1 MSFTSSKFR
10 WLWRCLVAGGL
21 VTSACTSEPSPEAE
35 GVEPSNPTAQSP
47 AELNAPGRYII
58 KYRNQVGIRSERG
71 VAALEKQGARVKL
84 ELGPQNAV
92 AAELTSAL
100 LASLRSNPDIEYIE
114 PDPIR
119 VPLAQQVPFGI
130 DMVQAPLVWPQG
142 SATSRKV
149 CIIDSGL
156 YVAHEDIQDGS
167 VSGYPSDWSTDGC
180 GHGTHVAGTIA
191 GLNNDLGV
199 VGVNPNGISLYIV
212 KLFGNDCAASFGSS
226 ITDSLNRC
234 KANGANV
241 VSMSLGGQFPSTTER
256 DAFQAAFNEGILSIA
271 AAGNGSNTAYSYPAS
286 YPSVISVAAIDA
298 NKQVTSFSQ
307 KNDQVDLAAPGAG
320 VLSTWPAK
328 ENSSVTVSGVTYVA
342 NGVDGTQ
349 RTTGVSAPL
358 VDGGLCDTAGSW
370 TGKMVLCERGTVTFA
385 DKVNNVK
392 NGGGTGAIIFN
403 NVPGPFKGGMGTGTS
418 TIPAVSLSQEDGQFL
433 KANRLGVSATLV
445 SQVTKPASGYDYLDG
460 TSMATPHVSGVAA
473 LIWSVNP
480 AWTNV
485 QIRQALESTAQD
497 LGTAGRDNSYG
508 HGLVQAKAALDF
520 LKGSSN
526 SAPVASF
533 TQSCTDLSCGFTDT
547 STDSDGTVTAWSWSF
562 GDGTS
567 STVRNPSKTYAAAG
581 VYSVSLTVTDDDGA
595 THTVTRS
602 VNVGNVNAAP
612 TASFTSSCT
621 QLSCNFTDTS
631 TDSDGSVVSWSWSF
645 GDGTSSTVRNPSKAY
660 ATAGTYTVQLTVTD
674 DRGATA
680 TTTRTVSASSIS
692 IEAYTYVFDT
702 TLHGTDLY
710 WAGAVGTNVDVFR
723 NGRKVTT
730 TANDGYHADWIW
742 FPTGTTYTYKVCQAA
757 TTICSPT
764 ITVTAQSF

>member
-1 MSFTSSKFR
+1 MTFASSKFR
-10 WLWRCLVAGGL
+10 WVWPCLASLGL
-21 VTSACTSEPSPEAE
+21 VTSSCAGEPSAE
-35 GVEPSNPTAQSP
+35 PAGAEPVETTASA
-47 AELNAPGRYII
+47 AELSAAGRYII
-58 KYRNQVGIRSERG
+58 KYRNHVGIRSERG
-71 VAALEKQGARVKL
+71 IAALEKQGARVKL

-92 AAELTSAL
+92 AAELSPSL
-100 LASLRSNPDIEYIE
+100 LASLRGNADVEYIE
-114 PDPIR
+114 QDPVR

-130 DMVQAPLVWPQG
+130 DMVQAPLVWPRG

-212 KLFGNDCAASFGSS
+212 KIFGNNCSATFGSS
-226 ITDSLNRC
+226 ITDALFRC

-241 VSMSLGGQFPSTTER
+241 VSMSLGGQFSSTTER
-256 DAFQAAFNEGILSIA
+256 DAFQAAFNEGVLSIA
-271 AAGNGSNTAYSYPAS
+271 AAGNGGNTAYSYPAS
-286 YPSVISVAAIDA
+286 YPSVMSVGAIDSS
-298 NKQVTSFSQ
+298 KQITSFSQ
-307 KNDQVDLAAPGAG
+307 KNDQVDIAAPGAG

-328 ENSSVTVSGVTYVA
+328 ENSSVAVSGVTYVA

-358 VDGGLCDTAGSW
+358 VDGGLCNTAGSW

-392 NGGGTGAIIFN
+392 NGGGTGAIIYN
-403 NVPGPFKGGMGTGTS
+403 NVAGPFKGGMGNTTS
-418 TIPAVSLSQEDGQFL
+418 TLPAVTLSQEDGQFL

-445 SQVTKPASGYDYLDG
+445 SQVIKPASGYDYLDG

-480 AWTNV
+480 SWTNA

-520 LKGSSN
+520 LQGASN
-526 SAPVASF
+526 NAPVASF
-533 TQSCTDLSCGFTDT
+533 THSCGGLACGFTDT
-547 STDSDGTVTAWSWSF
+547 STDSDGSVTAWSWSF
-562 GDGTS
+562 GDGNT
-567 STVRNPSKTYAAAG
+567 STVRNPSHTYAAAG
-581 VYSVSLTVTDDDGA
+581 VYSVSLKVTDDDGA

-602 VNVGNVNAAP
+602 VNAGNVNAAP

-621 QLSCNFTDTS
+621 QLSCNFTDAS
-631 TDSDGSVVSWSWSF
+631 TDSDGSIAAWSWNF
-645 GDGTSSTVRNPSKAY
+645 GDGTTSNVRNPSRTY
-660 ATAGTYTVQLTVTD
+660 AAAGTYTVSLTVTD
-674 DRGATA
+674 NQGATA
-680 TTTRTVSASSIS
+680 TTTRTVSVSSIS
-692 IEAYTYVFDT
+692 IEAYTYVIDP

-710 WAGAVGTNVDVFR
+710 WSGAVGTNVDVFR
-723 NGRKVTT
+723 NGARVTT
-730 TANDGYHADWIW
+730 TANDGYYSDWIW
-742 FPTGTTYTYKVCQAA
+742 FPSGMTYTYKVCQAGTA
-757 TTICSPT
+757 ICSPT
-764 ITVTAQSF
+764 ITVTAQTTP

>member
-1 MSFTSSKFR
+1 MKFASTKSR
-10 WLWRCLVAGGL
+10 WVWPCLVSAGL
-21 VTSACTSEPSPEAE
+21 VASACAGEPAPESAGAE
-35 GVEPSNPTAQSP
+35 PAGALASS
-47 AELNAPGRYII
+47 AELSATGRYII
-58 KYRNQVGIRSERG
+58 KYRPQVGLRSERG
-71 VAALEKQGARVKL
+71 LAALEKLGARVKL

-92 AAELTSAL
+92 AAELGPEL

-114 PDPIR
+114 PDPVR

-130 DMVQAPLVWPQG
+130 DMVQAPLVWPRG

-212 KLFGNDCAASFGSS
+212 KIFGNNCSASFGSS
-226 ITDSLNRC
+226 VTDALNRC

-241 VSMSLGGQFPSTTER
+241 VSMSLGGQFSSTTER
-256 DAFQAAFNEGILSIA
+256 DAFQAAFNEGVLSIA
-271 AAGNGSNTAYSYPAS
+271 AAGNGGNTAYSYPAS
-286 YPSVISVAAIDA
+286 YPSVVSVGALDA

-307 KNDQVDLAAPGAG
+307 KNDQVDIAAPGAG

-392 NGGGTGAIIFN
+392 NGGGTGAIIYN
-403 NVPGPFKGGMGTGTS
+403 NVSGPFKGGMGNTTS
-418 TIPAVSLSQEDGQFL
+418 TLPAVTISQEDGQFL

-445 SQVTKPASGYDYLDG
+445 SQVTKPASGYEYLDG

-480 AWTNV
+480 AWTNA
-485 QIRQALESTAQD
+485 QIRQALERTAQD
-497 LGTAGRDNSYG
+497 LGSAGRDNSYG
-508 HGLVQAKAALDF
+508 YGLVQAKAALDF
-520 LKGSSN
+520 LQGTSN

-533 TQSCTDLSCGFTDT
+533 THSCSGLSCGFTDT
-547 STDSDGTVTAWSWSF
+547 STDSDGTVTAWSWNF
-562 GDGTS
+562 GDGTT
-567 STVRNPSKTYAAAG
+567 STVRNPSRTYAAAG

-602 VNVGNVNAAP
+602 VNAGNVNAAP

-621 QLSCNFTDTS
+621 QLTCNFTDTS
-631 TDSDGSVVSWSWSF
+631 TDSDGSIAAWSWNF
-645 GDGTSSTVRNPSKAY
+645 GDGTTSTVRNPSRAY
-660 ATAGTYTVQLTVTD
+660 AAAGTYTVSLTVTD
-674 DRGATA
+674 NQGATA
-680 TTTRTVSASSIS
+680 TTTRTVSVSSIS
-692 IEAYTYVFDT
+692 IEAYTYVMDP

-723 NGRKVTT
+723 NGARVTT
-730 TANDGYHADWIW
+730 TANDGYYADWIW
-742 FPTGTTYTYKVCQAA
+742 FPSGMTYTYKVCQAA

-764 ITVTAQSF
+764 ITVTAQTTP

>member
-1 MSFTSSKFR
+1 VTFASSKSR
-10 WLWRCLVAGGL
+10 WMWPCLVSLGL
-21 VTSACTSEPSPEAE
+21 VASACASEPSSEPAGAE
-35 GVEPSNPTAQSP
+35 LEGTTTSP
-47 AELNAPGRYII
+47 AELSAAGRYII
-58 KYRNQVGIRSERG
+58 KYRHQVGLRSERG
-71 VAALEKQGARVKL
+71 IAALEKQGAQVKL
-84 ELGPQNAV
+84 ELAPQNAV
-92 AAELTSAL
+92 AAELSPDL
-100 LASLRSNPDIEYIE
+100 VASLRSNPDVEYIE
-114 PDPIR
+114 PDPVR

-199 VGVNPNGISLYIV
+199 VGVNPSGISLYIV
-212 KLFGNDCAASFGSS
+212 KIFGNNCSATFGSS
-226 ITDSLNRC
+226 ITDALNRC

-241 VSMSLGGQFPSTTER
+241 VSMSLGGQFSSTTER
-256 DAFQAAFNEGILSIA
+256 DAFQAAFNEGVLSIA
-271 AAGNGSNTAYSYPAS
+271 AAGNSGNTAYSYPAS
-286 YPSVISVAAIDA
+286 YPSVVSVAAIDA

-307 KNDQVDLAAPGAG
+307 KNDQVDIAAPGAG

-370 TGKMVLCERGTVTFA
+370 SGKMVLCERGTVTFA

-392 NGGGTGAIIFN
+392 NGGGTGAIIYN
-403 NVPGPFKGGMGTGTS
+403 NVSGPFKGAMGNTTS
-418 TIPAVSLSQEDGQFL
+418 TLPAVTLSQEDGQFL

-445 SQVTKPASGYDYLDG
+445 SQVTKPASGYEYLDG

-480 AWTNV
+480 AWTNA

-497 LGTAGRDNSYG
+497 LGTVGRDNSYG

-520 LKGSSN
+520 LQGTSN
-526 SAPVASF
+526 NAPVASF
-533 TQSCTDLSCGFTDT
+533 THSCSGLSCGFTDT
-547 STDSDGTVTAWSWSF
+547 STDSDGSITAWSWNF
-562 GDGTS
+562 GDGTTS
-567 STVRNPSKTYAAAG
+567 AVRNPSHTYAAAG

-595 THTVTRS
+595 THTVTRT
-602 VNVGNVNAAP
+602 VNAGNVNSAP

-621 QLSCNFTDTS
+621 QLTCNFTDTS
-631 TDSDGSVVSWSWSF
+631 TDSDGSIAAWSWNF
-645 GDGTSSTVRNPSKAY
+645 GDGTTSTVRNPSRTY
-660 ATAGTYTVQLTVTD
+660 AAAGTYTVSLTVTD
-674 DRGATA
+674 NQGATA
-680 TTTRTVSASSIS
+680 TTTRTISVSSIS
-692 IEAYTYVFDT
+692 IEAYTYVIDPM
-702 TLHGTDLY
+702 LHGTDLY
-710 WAGAVGTNVDVFR
+710 WEGAVGTNVDVFR
-723 NGRKVTT
+723 NGAKVTT
-730 TANDGYHADWIW
+730 TANDGYYADWIW
-742 FPTGTTYTYKVCQAA
+742 FPTGMTYTYKVCQAA

-764 ITVTAQSF
+764 ITVTAQTSP